1 MADTT
6 GRSIRRISYDGKE
19 MEIFLEENVDFPEGV
34 SVDWQARNIFWTD
47 SGKRTIEVANL
58 DTKTRK
64 ILFDEQ
70 IRNPRGIAIHP
81 EIRYSMLKFTYFK
94 ALLF

>member
-6 GRSIRRISYDGKE
+6 GRSIRRLNFDGKE
-19 MEIFLEENVDFPEGV
+19 MEVFLEENVDFPEGV
-34 SVDWQARNIFWTD
+34 SVDVQSRNLFWTD

-58 DTKTRK
+58 ETKTRR

-70 IRNPRGIAIHP
+70 IRNPRGIVVHP
-81 EIRYSMLKFTYFK
+81 SLRFTVDKFN
-94 ALLF
+94 

>member
-6 GRSIRRISYDGKE
+6 GRSIRRLNFDGKE
-19 MEIFLEENVDFPEGV
+19 MEVFLDENVDFPEGV
-34 SVDWQARNIFWTD
+34 SVDVQARNLFWTD

-58 DTKTRK
+58 ETKTRR

-70 IRNPRGIAIHP
+70 IRNPRGIAVHP
-81 EIRYSMLKFTYFK
+81 SLRLN
-94 ALLF
+94 